1 MIGLFIILIFVLFL
15 PFSVK
20 KVEHNLEIF
29 LFIMGVAAALVSGMM
44 NLHLIGKALDRS
56 H

>member
-29 LFIMGVAAALVSGMM
+29 LFIMGVAAALVSGDDEPPF
-44 NLHLIGKALDRS
+44 NWKGSCRS

>member
-1 MIGLFIILIFVLFL
+1 MIGLFIILILVLFL
-15 PFSVK
+15 PFTVK

-29 LFIMGVAAALVSGMM
+29 LFIMGIAASIVSGMM
-44 NLHLIGKALDRS
+44 NLHLIEKGSCRS